1 MRVRGG
7 IEQHPTTRRYAL
19 IVHLWEESSQR
30 LDSDAGLGDP
40 VYMFEWPDTYAT
52 EAEAETAYLEHIR
65 PALAAIRQ
73 RAERTPGGRVDVQ
86 QWGFRPRE
94 ETR

>member
-1 MRVRGG
+1 MRVCGG
-7 IEQHPTTRRYAL
+7 IEQHPHTRRYAL
-19 IVHLWEESSQR
+19 IVHLWDE
-30 LDSDAGLGDP
+30 DAGLGDP
-40 VYMFEWPDTYAT
+40 VYRFEWPDTYVT